1 MIFGGLDSAGDL
13 LARNARNFPN
23 DVGLIFGEKH
33 STWKELDGRA
43 KAFANSLVDLGLE
56 RGDRV
61 AIYAKNSNQWVEAL
75 FGLAQVG
82 LISVT
87 VNYRLTASEVKF
99 IVENSGAKAI
109 ICDESTEQNS
119 LEVREKVTELKH
131 VINSEFF
138 ENLISNFKS
147 EISHPQSAIR
157 NPMMRRCFSTLPAR
171 PDFRKAR
178 FIRTVLCSSECW
190 FTFTRLLRGKLIK

>member
-1 MIFGGLDSAGDL
+1 MIFGGLNSAGDL

-23 DVGLIFGEKH
+23 DVGLIFGEKRL
-33 STWKELDGRA
+33 TWQELDARA
-43 KAFANSLVDLGLE
+43 KRIANSLFELGLE

-87 VNYRLTASEVKF
+87 INYRLTATEVEF

-109 ICDESTEQNS
+109 ICDDSTEANA
-119 LEVREKVTELKH
+119 LEVKGKVDCLEQ
-131 VINSEFF
+131 VINSELF
-138 ENLISNFKS
+138 E
-147 EISHPQSAIR
+147 
-157 NPMMRRCFSTLPAR
+157 
-171 PDFRKAR
+171 
-178 FIRTVLCSSECW
+178 
-190 FTFTRLLRGKLIK
+190 KLITDYKLQITNSESGSNLESVICNLKY